1 MPNIPFS
8 VRLKDLRLSLGY
20 SQQELGD
27 FLGTTKQVI
36 SRYENGLRSPKISVV
51 AEYAKKLNVNV
62 AWLLGDP
69 DATQDPPDPQIKEA
83 PLPEGLSD
91 VKQLLIEEILSADDA
106 DIADLISYLKVKK
119 GITLSD
125 P

>member
-8 VRLKDLRLSLGY
+8 VRLKELRLSLGY

-27 FLGTTKQVI
+27 LLGSTKQVI
-36 SRYENGLRSPKISVV
+36 SRYETGQRSPKISVV
-51 AEYAKKLNVNV
+51 AEYANKLNVNI
-62 AWLLGDP
+62 AWLLGEP
-69 DATQDPPDPQIKEA
+69 DALKEPPDLQIKEA